1 VSKKDKPAKPDP
13 DAVPS
18 ADQSAGESCEDAAS
32 ADVLGA
38 EELAADVA
46 AAIQKQ
52 PGNQSDQLRKEL
64 AELKDR
70 VLRAQAEL
78 ENFRKRAARELQDAH
93 RYANL
98 PLMRDL
104 LPVLDNVDRAIESA
118 EQNHDTASLLEGVKM
133 VARQSRDV
141 LERYHCVRIAD
152 LHEPFDPN
160 LHEAISQQPSDEHP
174 AGTVVLVTQTGFQ
187 LHDRVVRPSQV
198 IVSTAVKEE
207 EE

>member
-1 VSKKDKPAKPDP
+1 MSKKNKPKKPDP

-18 ADQSAGESCEDAAS
+18 AKQSAEGS
-32 ADVLGA
+32 GY
-38 EELAADVA
+38 
-46 AAIQKQ
+46 
-52 PGNQSDQLRKEL
+52 QSDQLREEL
-64 AELKDR
+64 AESKDR
-70 VLRAQAEL
+70 VLRVQAEL

-98 PLMRDL
+98 PLIRDL

-133 VARQSRDV
+133 MARQFKDV

-198 IVSTAVKEE
+198 IVSTAMKEE
-207 EE
+207 E

>member
-1 VSKKDKPAKPDP
+1 MSKKNKPAKPDP
-13 DAVPS
+13 DTDPS
-18 ADQSAGESCEDAAS
+18 ADQSAGESGADGAR

-46 AAIQKQ
+46 AAMQKQ
-52 PGNQSDQLRKEL
+52 SGDENDQLREEL

-70 VLRAQAEL
+70 VLRVQAEL

-133 VARQSRDV
+133 VARQSKDV

-160 LHEAISQQPSDEHP
+160 LHEAISQQPTDEHP
-174 AGTVVLVTQTGFQ
+174 AGTVVLVTQAGFQ

-198 IVSTAVKEE
+198 IVSTAMEE
-207 EE
+207 DE